1 MKRPLLAL
9 ASVLALAAC
18 GEPAREAWP
27 EPSPALWQV
36 TGRNGEK
43 AWLFGT
49 IHALPDGA
57 EWRTPALERAF
68 AESDLL
74 MVEIGDLGN
83 SSAAAEAF
91 DTFARSQGL
100 PALSAR
106 VAPADRP
113 ALHALMQ
120 RAGMDDA
127 DFWDVET
134 WAAAL
139 LLANAARE
147 SDGDS
152 ETGNGVDRDLLD
164 DGKPVEALE
173 TFAGQFARFDR
184 LTETQQRELLAAVAR
199 QEEATAEDQVAAWL
213 TGDVADLETEL
224 EDGLA
229 TQPALRQSLL
239 VERNDLFAA
248 RVVETIERRRVPFVA
263 VGAGHMLGPDGLPA
277 LLAARGY
284 TVARVQ

>member
-9 ASVLALAAC
+9 ASVLALAGC

-139 LLANAARE
+139 LLANAVRV
-147 SDGDS
+147 S
-152 ETGNGVDRDLLD
+152 ETANGVDRDLLD

>member
-1 MKRPLLAL
+1 MWEVSGP
-9 ASVLALAAC
+9 
-18 GEPAREAWP
+18 GER
-27 EPSPALWQV
+27 
-36 TGRNGEK
+36 K

-139 LLANAARE
+139 LLANAVRV
-147 SDGDS
+147 S
-152 ETGNGVDRDLLD
+152 ETANGVDRDLLD